1 MRANLLERLSKLKFE
16 ETDFGF
22 KLVGYN
28 ETIKTLGMCAR
39 VKYKKKLKS
48 KRLIKKYA
56 KIFLADIIEDFIN
69 AHKEK
74 SNSNNVSM

>member
-1 MRANLLERLSKLKFE
+1 MRVDLLDRLSKLKFE
-16 ETDFGF
+16 ETNFGF
-22 KLVGYN
+22 KLIGYD

-69 AHKEK
+69 AHKKE
-74 SNSNNVSM
+74 SNGDN